1 MLRENFETLTN
12 RLDPNE
18 LCQVKDP
25 LDAKGKAV
33 ILKKRAA
40 IQRKAKREIAK
51 RIAERR
57 FLQRRRSKRIG
68 RIEKECP
75 DIGKTIEEF
84 VRKRGVGADSWRRT
98 GVLTFDGN
106 RRVGKKVTFR
116 RIQEH
121 LEAKYKRKF
130 GYGTVVQLA
139 QGLAQVTN
147 RRARKGF
154 TLKYNPDEHWSAA
167 LYRGLDD
174 IQYKDGIFSFF

>member
-1 MLRENFETLTN
+1 MRENFETLTN

-75 DIGKTIEEF
+75 DFGKTIEKF